1 MGYWIAKILSNLSFE
16 SRNLERILSSDLP
29 KRRKEKDKI
38 VRKFYPQARFSD
50 FHVGLYMGILWKICQ
65 NRPMHPKSA
74 KGDTHEIK

>member
-16 SRNLERILSSDLP
+16 SRNLERILTSDLP

-38 VRKFYPQARFSD
+38 VRKFNPQARFSD
-50 FHVGLYMGILWKICQ
+50 FHVGILWKICQ

-74 KGDTHEIK
+74 TGDTHEIK